1 MTQKNVNNWTFDVR
15 VRERNLKS
23 GAVTEKD
30 VEKYVAGLPDLAA
43 QSESFGVSQP
53 ALAQPSVVEEA
64 ITAGHDDEEED
75 DEEDDIEDEVV
86 AEAAAPEAPAPAPA
100 PVAVAAPAPA
110 PAPAPAAEPEAPAE
124 VAPSTDDGSNEPPA
138 V

>member
-30 VEKYVAGLPDLAA
+30 VEKYVAGLPDLAS
-43 QSESFGVSQP
+43 QSEPFGVSQP
-53 ALAQPSVVEEA
+53 ALAQPSVVEEHVA
-64 ITAGHDDEEED
+64 AGHDDDE
-75 DEEDDIEDEVV
+75 DEEDDVEDEVV
-86 AEAAAPEAPAPAPA
+86 AEAAAPEAPAPAP
-100 PVAVAAPAPA
+100 VAVAAPAPA
-110 PAPAPAAEPEAPAE
+110 PAVEPEAPAAE